1 MICLILSELDLH
13 CITERIAAMSY
24 PADGIDAAFK
34 NHIDDIS
41 ATIESRHS
49 NKVSFVTFYN
59 NPLSLIK
66 LELFLVRSEI

>member
-59 NPLSLIK
+59 NPLSL
-66 LELFLVRSEI
+66 S

>member
-49 NKVSFVTFYN
+49 NKVSCVTFYN
-59 NPLSLIK
+59 NQLSL
-66 LELFLVRSEI
+66 S

>member
-59 NPLSLIK
+59 NILGLS
-66 LELFLVRSEI
+66 